1 MPVPTYEIIML
12 PALRYLGDGKEHT
25 LKDVVGAM
33 SEKFS
38 LSEEEKVQKL
48 KSGQTVMYNRTA
60 WALMYMSRAR
70 LLENPRRGVLQI
82 TERGMEIV
90 RKNQILLNV
99 AMLMQYPEFLDFR
112 NKKKASS
119 EEKNASDILPDIGT
133 PDESMETG
141 YAKSYESLK
150 QSILL
155 KILSNDPALFEKL
168 VVRLLEKMGYGT
180 GKVTGKTGDG
190 GVDGFIDQDELGLE
204 KVYLQAKR
212 FSEGVSVTAS
222 MVRDFIGTLEMNKAE
237 KGVFI
242 TTSKFPKDASE
253 NVKKAR
259 KHIALI
265 DGEILVELMIKH
277 NVGVTT
283 KRTYEIK
290 QLDEEYFDEL

>member
-242 TTSKFPKDASE
+242 TTSKFPKDAS
-253 NVKKAR
+253 
-259 KHIALI
+259 
-265 DGEILVELMIKH
+265 
-277 NVGVTT
+277 
-283 KRTYEIK
+283 
-290 QLDEEYFDEL
+290 